1 MEEVHKKG
9 IAHRDLKLENCF
21 LDKDVTLK
29 VADFGMAKLFEGEKG
44 EALTTTCGTANY
56 MAPELTKR

>member
-1 MEEVHKKG
+1 MFSQLVAGMEFIHSKG

-21 LDKDVTLK
+21 LDKNVTLK

-44 EALTTTCGTANY
+44 
-56 MAPELTKR
+56 